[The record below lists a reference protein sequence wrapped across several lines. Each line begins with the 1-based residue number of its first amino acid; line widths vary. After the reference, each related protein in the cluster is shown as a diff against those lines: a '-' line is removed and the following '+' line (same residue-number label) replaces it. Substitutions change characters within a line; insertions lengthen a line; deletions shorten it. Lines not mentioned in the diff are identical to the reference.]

1 MRSLAAKL
9 TLAFLIVGL
18 TGALLVAL
26 ISARQTQRAFDTFV
40 LQRYQLDLVE
50 RATEYYAQVGS
61 WDEITAATA
70 PPLLDRGGHRG
81 PGGQEGADLFTLID
95 ADGVVLT
102 NGRQFRAGEQLS
114 AAELRLAVPLE
125 VDGRTAGYILFG
137 QPPERLG
144 NLPGSLEQ
152 DFLVRMRGALIWGAL
167 GATLVALLL
176 GAFLARTI
184 AQPVRELTAATQR
197 VAAGEPAVQVPI
209 RTADELGELAASFNL
224 MSSDLNRATQARRQM
239 TADIAHDLRTPLSI
253 IMGYTEALSDGKLAA
268 TPEMY
273 DVLHHEAQQLN
284 HLIEDLRTLS
294 LADTGEL
301 SIQPRP
307 TAAADLLERAA
318 AAQQGQAAAQG
329 ITLEVMAE
337 DPLPPLLADPER
349 MAQVLGNLLGNA
361 LRHTAEGGT
370 VRLTAVVAGDE
381 VQLAVS
387 DSGSGIAAADL
398 PHIFD
403 RFYRGDAARQQTGES
418 GLGLAIARSIVEA
431 HGGTIA
437 VESAP
442 GVGSTFT
449 ISLPAANPSLSFR
462 TK

>member
-1 MRSLAAKL
+1 MLRSLAAKL

-61 WDEITAATA
+61 WDELTAAAA
-70 PPLLDRGGHRG
+70 PPLMERGMRPDGR
-81 PGGQEGADLFTLID
+81 GGQEGADLFTLID

-102 NGRQFRAGEQLS
+102 NGRQFQAGEQLS

-125 VDGRTAGYILFG
+125 VEAQTVGYILFG

-144 NLPGSLEQ
+144 NLPGSIEH
-152 DFLVRMRGALIWGAL
+152 DFLARMRGALVWGAL

-184 AQPVRELTAATQR
+184 SRPVRELTAATQR
-197 VAAGEPAVQVPI
+197 VAAGDLDVQVPI
-209 RTADELGELAASFNL
+209 RTADELGELAGSFNL

-253 IMGYTEALSDGKLAA
+253 IMGYTEALSDGKLAGS
-268 TPEMY
+268 PEMY

-318 AAQQGQAAAQG
+318 AAQQGRAAAKD
-329 ITLEVMAE
+329 ITLEVHGRS
-337 DPLPPLLADPER
+337 PPAP
-349 MAQVLGNLLGNA
+349 AA
-361 LRHTAEGGT
+361 GG
-370 VRLTAVVAGDE
+370 
-381 VQLAVS
+381 
-387 DSGSGIAAADL
+387 
-398 PHIFD
+398 P
-403 RFYRGDAARQQTGES
+403 
-418 GLGLAIARSIVEA
+418 
-431 HGGTIA
+431 GTDGA
-437 VESAP
+437 
-442 GVGSTFT
+442 GVGQSAGQCPALYAAGGRGALDGRGRGRR
-449 ISLPAANPSLSFR
+449 SAAGHQRQRQRHRRRRPAAHL
-462 TK
+462 